1 MSNEFLDNYLQK
13 LNEQE
18 SIQEGKFRDIADFI
32 KNNSG
37 KFKDTVRAFLQLG
50 ANIGVGWVVG
60 GIGGI
65 ILGFVVRGKKYLEDI
80 IDNISKRQEYIP
92 DIPEGSDYEAF
103 KQMFH
108 RTWEHIVAI
117 SNTTEATYCA
127 VYGVLAA
134 IAFTILQQ
142 RFKEPEKAKSQV
154 AKLLK
159 KNDKLDKRKQ
169 KICNKLAKE
178 VYEK

>member
-37 KFKDTVRAFLQLG
+37 KFKDTVRTFLQTG
-50 ANIGVGWVVG
+50 ANIGVGWIVG

-65 ILGFVVRGKKYLEDI
+65 IVGFLFRGEKYLEDI
-80 IDNISKRQEYIP
+80 IDIISRRQEYIP
-92 DIPEGSDYEAF
+92 DIPEGNDYESF
-103 KQMFH
+103 KQMLH
-108 RTWEHIVAI
+108 RTWEHVVSI
-117 SNTTEATYCA
+117 SNTAEATVGA
-127 VYGVLAA
+127 IMGILAA